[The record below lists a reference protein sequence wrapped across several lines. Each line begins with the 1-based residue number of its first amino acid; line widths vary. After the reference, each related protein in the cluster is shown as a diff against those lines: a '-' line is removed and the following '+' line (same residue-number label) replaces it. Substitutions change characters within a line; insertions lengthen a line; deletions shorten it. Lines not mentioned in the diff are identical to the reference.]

1 MVSKMNKTK
10 TVLGAFVILCLL
22 ISGCQSKEFKMLNL
36 SMDKIIESVV
46 SETTVSYH
54 RSNEQSKEYSGGVL
68 QLKELL
74 KNIDF
79 KTTNQQIEDND
90 SIDLFLDIQNYEQK
104 TNSLLFCLK
113 DDVVLVGINSFQ
125 TKKGSNKI
133 YVPQGVEYVY
143 EITNEEYNSLLE
155 LLD

>member
-22 ISGCQSKEFKMLNL
+22 ISGCQFKEFKMLNL

-54 RSNEQSKEYSGGVL
+54 RSNEQSKEYSGDVL

-74 KNIDF
+74 K
-79 KTTNQQIEDND
+79 KH
-90 SIDLFLDIQNYEQK
+90 
-104 TNSLLFCLK
+104 
-113 DDVVLVGINSFQ
+113 
-125 TKKGSNKI
+125 
-133 YVPQGVEYVY
+133 
-143 EITNEEYNSLLE
+143 
-155 LLD
+155 